1 MKAYSR
7 AREKER
13 RIVNIARDIEGKA
26 HIARANYFAD
36 RDVAALRYRLRRIGE
51 KALDAAGDIGAR

>member
-13 RIVNIARDIEGKA
+13 RIVNVARDIESDA
-26 HIARANYFAD
+26 HMARANYFAD
-36 RDVAALRYRLRRIGE
+36 RDLAALRYRLKRIGE
-51 KALDAAGDIGAR
+51 MALDAAGDIGSR